1 MTSKDISPRQRSAE
15 DRGAQALAHDRSAEI
30 FERHAVLLDRFGA
43 HRSARTERRHAEDER
58 DAAETARR
66 DLTANPGGDSPR

>member
-1 MTSKDISPRQRSAE
+1 MAIQDTSPRQSDPERAAE
-15 DRGAQALAHDRSAEI
+15 AHDRSAEI

-43 HRSARTERRHAEDER
+43 HRAARTERRHADDER

-66 DLTANPGGDSPR
+66 G